1 MLESLKRPLWR
12 FAVIAAL
19 LSGAAVDAAAI
30 EPVTYATSS
39 DAVAFDVVKD
49 GQHQPITIRRLEQL
63 GLYRV
68 STPSPFEQGELDF
81 EGVLFRDVLKL
92 VGMEND
98 AAVTVRAADE
108 YVQVVPHE
116 DWSDGPLLLATR
128 QNGELLTRRT
138 QGPTRLVYPLLD
150 YPAFDTP
157 IRKPRW
163 VWLIKS
169 IEPAK

>member
-1 MLESLKRPLWR
+1 MFGSLKHVLWGLTV
-12 FAVIAAL
+12 AAAL
-19 LSGAAVDAAAI
+19 LTGAAVDAAAL
-30 EPVTYATSS
+30 EPVTYPTSS
-39 DAVAFDVVKD
+39 DAVAFNAVKD
-49 GQHQPITIRRLEQL
+49 GQSRPVTLQQLEQL

-68 STPSPFEQGELDF
+68 STPSPFEQGELTF

-92 VGMEND
+92 LGMD
-98 AAVTVRAADE
+98 DDSAVTVRATDD
-108 YVQVVPHE
+108 YVQVIPHE

-138 QGPTRLVYPLLD
+138 QGPTRLVYPLID